1 MAAHSKL
8 GASSMH
14 RWANC
19 PGSVRLSEGIPNRS
33 SKYAEEGTLAHEV
46 AAFYLEHRGWPKDA
60 DREMIE
66 NVKVYTDTVL
76 GDLESS
82 EEGSVE
88 MLVEHRFNLYD
99 IYPGLFG
106 TADGVVYYPSEKLL
120 RVYDLKY
127 GAGIAVEVEENEQ
140 LMYYALGALN
150 STGYPCDEVEI
161 VIVQPRCPHEDGAVR
176 RWRFTSAALI
186 DFAADVVTFARR
198 TEDPNAPIVPGDWCR
213 FCPASGT
220 CPAVHEK
227 AMLVAK
233 EEFRSG
239 LTYDPAKLKAT
250 LDALPMLE
258 AWIKSVREF
267 AYGEAVHGRCPP
279 GWKLV
284 AKRPTR
290 RWKNEGDA
298 SEVLKMDFALSE
310 DDIFERSMRSPAQIE
325 KLLGKD
331 GKEIMSEFISS
342 ESSGLTLAPESD
354 KRPAAKADPK
364 TEFELITD

>member
-1 MAAHSKL
+1 MAKHSKI

-19 PGSVRLSEGIPNRS
+19 PGSVRLSEGIPNRT

-60 DREMIE
+60 DPEMIE
-66 NVKVYTDTVL
+66 HVRLYTNTVL
-76 GDLESS
+76 SDLQLSD
-82 EEGSVE
+82 EGSVE
-88 MLVEHRFNLYD
+88 MLIEHRFNLSD

-106 TADGVVYYPSEKLL
+106 TADGVVYYPSQKLL

-150 STGYPCDEVEI
+150 STKYGCEEVEI

-176 RWRFTSAALI
+176 RWRFTSTALI
-186 DFAADVVTFARR
+186 DFAADLAEFARR
-198 TEDPNAPIVPGDWCR
+198 TEDPNAPVVPGDWCR

-239 LTYDPAKLKAT
+239 LTYDPVKLKQT

-267 AYGEAVHGRCPP
+267 AYGEAIHGRAVP

-284 AKRPTR
+284 AKRATR
-290 RWKNEGDA
+290 RWKNESDVA
-298 SEVLKMDFALSE
+298 EFLKNEFAFS
-310 DDIFERSMRSPAQIE
+310 DDDVFDRSVKSPAQVE
-325 KLLGKD
+325 KLLSKEAKD
-331 GKEIMSEFISS
+331 LICEFVVS

-354 KRPAAKADPK
+354 KRPAAKVDPK